1 MEQSAAKHSNAKP
14 GPGDL
19 FARLVNYETRSLA
32 HDAGEAKRQQ
42 KISNWSGVGFRV
54 RDHHLA
60 CRIELIEE
68 IIAPPPYTP
77 IPGTRDWLLGIA
89 NIRGN
94 LAPVSDFGRY
104 LFGDATVSSART
116 RLILT
121 RFQSRLAGLI
131 VDEVLG
137 QRHFHTDDLEPDDQW
152 QSTPLSGLVHRS
164 FPAGD
169 TRWGIL
175 QLEDLEQRADFM
187 NGAREDR

>member
-1 MEQSAAKHSNAKP
+1 MEQSAATQSNAEP
-14 GPGDL
+14 GIADL
-19 FARLVNYETRSLA
+19 FARLVDYERRSLA

-54 RDHHLA
+54 RGHQLA
-60 CRIELIEE
+60 CRINLIEE
-68 IIAPPPYTP
+68 IIAPPPYTA

-89 NIRGN
+89 NVRGN
-94 LAPVSDFGRY
+94 LAPVSDFGWY
-104 LFGDATVSSART
+104 LFGDRTVTTARS

-137 QRHFHTDDLEPDDQW
+137 QRHFHTDDLQPDEQW
-152 QSTPLSGLVHRS
+152 QETPLSGLVTHS

-169 TRWGIL
+169 NRWGIL
-175 QLEDLEQRADFM
+175 EIEHLEKRVDFM